1 MRRILILRG
10 GALGDFLVTLPAIA
24 LLRKHWPDAEIDLV
38 GNASAAVLGVQA
50 GLLTRVE
57 SEHGR
62 LWSELHNA
70 APLSE
75 GLQARL
81 AAYDLVLSY
90 WPDPDGDLRRRF
102 PLHPHQRF
110 LAHPAHPLIAPAAA
124 HYCAPLAAL
133 GLGTDRFLCRLAAPA
148 ARPAGIALHPGSG
161 SPRKNWPLARWSAL
175 ARWLGAEWS
184 HDLFVVSGE
193 CEPGN
198 LLSGLGQPWRSLPL
212 DDLLSRLASCRLFI
226 GHDSGISHLAAAA
239 GTPSVLL
246 FGPTDP
252 HLWAPPGAQIAVVQ
266 QGPAMES
273 ITLSRVQDAV
283 KAALGDQR

>member
-24 LLRKHWPDAEIDLV
+24 VLRERWPDAEIDLV
-38 GNASAAVLGVQA
+38 GNAVAAALGVQA

-57 SEHGR
+57 SQHGQ
-62 LWSELHNA
+62 LWSELYNA

-75 GLQARL
+75 DLEARL

-110 LAHPAHPLIAPAAA
+110 LSDPAHPLVAPAAA
-124 HYCAPLAAL
+124 HYCAPLMAL
-133 GLGTDRFLCRLAAPA
+133 GLKTDRFLYPLAAPA
-148 ARPAGIALHPGSG
+148 GRPTGIALHPGSG
-161 SPRKNWPLARWSAL
+161 STRKNWPLEHWSTL
-175 ARWLGAEWS
+175 ARWLRAEWS
-184 HDLFVVSGE
+184 HELFVISGE
-193 CEPGN
+193 CEPAG
-198 LLSGLGQPWRSLPL
+198 LLSDSGQPWRSLPL
-212 DDLLSRLASCRLFI
+212 NELLNRLASCRLFI

-239 GTPSVLL
+239 GAPCVLL

-252 HLWAPPGAQIAVVQ
+252 RIWAPPGPRIAVVQ
-266 QGPAMES
+266 HEPAMES
-273 ITLSRVQDAV
+273 ITLGQVQAAV